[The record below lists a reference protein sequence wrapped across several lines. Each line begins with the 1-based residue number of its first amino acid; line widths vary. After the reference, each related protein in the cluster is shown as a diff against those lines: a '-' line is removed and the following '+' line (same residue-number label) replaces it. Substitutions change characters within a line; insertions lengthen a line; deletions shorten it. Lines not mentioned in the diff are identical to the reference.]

1 MATNPTLG
9 AASYNNWDFYNKY
22 VQTDNMQ
29 GKFIS
34 SETTLIA
41 SGYPSLDDAPA
52 ASKKSVPVANTTNN
66 GVTTA
71 VTASLVERHQVYP
84 IGLIESLGIQQSKQI
99 QRIFEI
105 GSARSYF
112 IPGRVVGAFNLGRTF
127 FNGGSL
133 LRVLYSHTY
142 AKDATGKDNITP
154 LLAASAYNQTYDN
167 DGNVTSSSP
176 ITIDNSVLLNSE
188 QQVIR
193 RHPGFNQFFID
204 LTSDLFNRPFGLA
217 VYCKDNYAE
226 VSHAFYLENC
236 FIQGHQVNISS
247 GSLLIMEGASAQFE
261 RVVPIKMTEPY

>member
-1 MATNPTLG
+1 MATNQNLG
-9 AASYNNWDFYNKY
+9 AASYSNWDFYNKY
-22 VQTDNMQ
+22 VHNDSKQ

-34 SETTLIA
+34 SESTLIA
-41 SGYPSLDDAPA
+41 SGYPSLEEAPA
-52 ASKKSVPVANTTNN
+52 ASDKNVKVATDKDAKAITA
-66 GVTTA
+66 GV
-71 VTASLVERHQVYP
+71 VERQQVYP

-127 FNGGSL
+127 FNGNNL

-142 AKDATGKDNITP
+142 AKDAAGAENITP
-154 LLAASAYNQTYDN
+154 LLSTSAYNET
-167 DGNVTSSSP
+167 DGPNAPVS
-176 ITIDNSVLLNSE
+176 IDRSVLLSSE
-188 QQVIR
+188 QATIR
-193 RHPGFNQFFID
+193 RHPGYDQFFID

-217 VYCKDNYAE
+217 VYCKDNYADI
-226 VSHAFYLENC
+226 SHAFYLENC

-261 RVVPIKMTEPY
+261 RVVPIKMTATK